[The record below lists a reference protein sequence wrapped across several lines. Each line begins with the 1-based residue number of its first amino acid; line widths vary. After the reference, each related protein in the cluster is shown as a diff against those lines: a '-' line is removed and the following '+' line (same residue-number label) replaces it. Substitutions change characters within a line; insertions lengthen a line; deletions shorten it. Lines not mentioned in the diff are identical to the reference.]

1 MLSLPMGLGS
11 IPGGRTK
18 IPHSIQCGVAKNEC
32 AGEGVEKRKPSYIAG
47 GNVNGAVRMENSA
60 EVPQKT
66 KNRAAT

>member
-1 MLSLPMGLGS
+1 MLTLPMGLGS

-18 IPHSIQCGVAKNEC
+18 IPHSTQCSGAKNEC
-32 AGEGVEKRKPSYIAG
+32 AGEGVEKRKPSYSAG
-47 GNVNGAVRMENSA
+47 GNVNGAARMENSA